1 MLKSIC
7 IFCGSSLGAKAKYAQ
22 VAEGMGKTLAEN
34 NIRLIYGGA
43 SIGLMGIIARTVL
56 KCGGKVTGVMPKLLL
71 DKEIDFKEVTDF
83 KMVDT
88 MHERKGI
95 MEKLSDGFIAMP
107 GGFGTLD
114 EIFEILAWGQLQLH
128 MKPCGFLN
136 VSNYYDKLFDF
147 INHAID
153 EKFIN
158 ETYRHLFQI
167 DSDPQNLIEKMKKY
181 QPIIIDKA
189 ELAKSQ
195 NTKK

>member
-7 IFCGSSLGAKAKYAQ
+7 VFCGSSPGAKTEYTR
-22 VAEGMGKTLAEN
+22 VAEEMGKTLVKN
-34 NIRLIYGGA
+34 NIRLVYGGS

-56 KCGGKVTGVMPKLLL
+56 EHGGKVTGVMPKHLV
-71 DKEIDFKEVTDF
+71 DKEIAFKEITDF
-83 KMVDT
+83 KMVNT
-88 MHERKGI
+88 MHERKAL

-114 EIFEILAWGQLQLH
+114 EIFETITWAQLKLH

-136 VSNYYDKLFDF
+136 ISNYYDKLFDF

-158 ETYRHLFQI
+158 ENYRHLFQI
-167 DSDPQNLIEKMKKY
+167 DANPQNLIEKMREY
-181 QPIIIDKA
+181 QPLIIDKIK
-189 ELAKSQ
+189 LAKE
-195 NTKK
+195 NNAVD

>member
-7 IFCGSSLGAKAKYAQ
+7 IFCGSSPGARAEYAQ
-22 VAEGMGKTLAEN
+22 LAEDMGKTLAEN
-34 NIRLIYGGA
+34 NIRLIYGGS

-56 KCGGKVTGVMPKLLL
+56 KCGGKVTGVMPKLLI

-83 KMVDT
+83 KIVDT

-114 EIFEILAWGQLQLH
+114 EIFEILTWGQLQLH

-136 VSNYYDKLFDF
+136 ISNYYDKLFDF

-158 ETYRHLFQI
+158 ATYRHLFQI
-167 DSDPQNLIEKMKKY
+167 DSDPQNLIEKIKKY

-195 NTKK
+195 NTNK